1 MKDNGYYPWSS
12 QIPPTRY
19 RPLAPPIQHIGHSG
33 MNDDHGSIRGR
44 QTSVSVVVKRPR
56 SNNPQPQPPASPA
69 SPAPPSTSV
78 TSVISTAFTTFLHP
92 LVLTQQPVPGHRCT
106 TPTTIPKTP
115 MNNRQAYTRRRRRL
129 GPRFSSSYDE
139 TTRYL
144 RDRVQEHRHNHQTL
158 RADPNDSIVGAQRLT
173 TTRDDDGR
181 HNARRPQAQQ

>member
-19 RPLAPPIQHIGHSG
+19 CPLAPPIQHIGHSG
-33 MNDDHGSIRGR
+33 MNDDHGSICGR

-78 TSVISTAFTTFLHP
+78 TSVISTTFTTFLHP
-92 LVLTQQPVPGHRCT
+92 L
-106 TPTTIPKTP
+106 
-115 MNNRQAYTRRRRRL
+115 AYTRRRRRL

-158 RADPNDSIVGAQRLT
+158 RADPNDSIVGAQQLT

-181 HNARRPQAQQ
+181 HDARRPQAQR